1 MKLFHLSYH
10 AEEENL
16 QGILLLTFIP
26 DSDIQSSWLLGK
38 DWLLG
43 KEPGQLLGRGPGLE
57 ILPVLLLDTF
67 SDNVTRV

>member
-38 DWLLG
+38 
-43 KEPGQLLGRGPGLE
+43 EPGQLLGRRPGLE

>member
-16 QGILLLTFIP
+16 QGILLLTFTP
-26 DSDIQSSWLLGK
+26 DSDIQSS
-38 DWLLG
+38 WLLG
-43 KEPGQLLGRGPGLE
+43 KEPGQLLGRGPGLG

-67 SDNVTRV
+67 SDNGTRV